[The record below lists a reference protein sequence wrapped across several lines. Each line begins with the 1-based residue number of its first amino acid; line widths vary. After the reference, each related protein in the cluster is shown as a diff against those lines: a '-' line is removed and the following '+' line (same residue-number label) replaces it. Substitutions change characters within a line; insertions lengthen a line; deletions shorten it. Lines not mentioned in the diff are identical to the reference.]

1 MPPPAKKK
9 KLVQGLLSF
18 AKQPENKRQKV
29 DDNSKSN
36 AEIVEKGEERER
48 EESGREESGREESGR
63 VEKEREEKEREE
75 IEREER
81 GEKLRKR
88 RKGRR

>member
-1 MPPPAKKK
+1 M
-9 KLVQGLLSF
+9 LSF

-36 AEIVEKGEERER
+36 AESVEKGEEIER

>member
-36 AEIVEKGEERER
+36 AEIVEKGEERE
-48 EESGREESGREESGR
+48 ESGREESGR

-81 GEKLRKR
+81 GEKEREER
-88 RKGRR
+88 ERE

>member
-36 AEIVEKGEERER
+36 AEIVEKGEERQR

-63 VEKEREEKEREE
+63 VAKGNRRN
-75 IEREER
+75 
-81 GEKLRKR
+81 GKR
-88 RKGRR
+88 RKGKGGKKEKKEEKKK

>member
-48 EESGREESGREESGR
+48 EESGREESGR